1 MNRTICT
8 AAFVA
13 GLLAVV
19 WVGIGYIGSPLAL
32 AMTAIIGAVYLAGA
46 AELARF
52 HRDTAALARALGAIP
67 NDLAHPGDWLARLP
81 PALQNAV
88 RLRIDGERVGLPG
101 PALTPYLVG
110 LLVLLG
116 MLGTFLGMVVTLNGA
131 VLALESTTDLH
142 TIRAALAAP
151 VKGLGVAFGTSVAG
165 VAASAMLGLVSAMC
179 RRARLHTAQ
188 LLDNRVATVL
198 RGFSLGHQRQEAY
211 KALQLQSQHLPELVD
226 RMQQMMAQME
236 QHSRQSNERLNAEQE
251 RFYRD
256 ARGVYAELAA
266 SVDASLKDSLTAS
279 ARLAGETIQ
288 PVVEATMGGIA
299 RETSALQERVA
310 DAVSRQLDG
319 LSARF
324 DATVATVA
332 DTWTTAL
339 ARHEQSSDSLSRNLQ
354 QALAAGTDNFAQRS
368 TALLASVD
376 AAHAGLRAEL
386 ANTTASL
393 ARDTAAL
400 HEKLA
405 ASVEAQLDGVSAR
418 FGSAVT
424 GVADTWTS
432 ALARHE
438 HASATLTS
446 EMHSAL
452 QAFAT
457 TFAERSAALLASV
470 GDAHR
475 GLQAE
480 LAGADEARLAAQT
493 QAVAEMAAS
502 LREEWQQAGAK
513 AAAQQEQICRA
524 LDDTARSIAA
534 DAEARLATQTQ
545 ALEAMAAALRQE
557 WQQAG
562 AQSAAQQAEI
572 SRALGDAARA
582 IATEAEARLATQTQA
597 LEAMAAGLREEW
609 QQAGARTLA
618 QQEQICRTLG
628 DTARSMAA
636 EAEAQTR
643 GTIAEVTRLME
654 TAAEAPKAAAE
665 VIGQLRQELSAS
677 IARDNTML
685 AERSRIMETLGT
697 LLAAINHAAA
707 EQRQAIDA
715 LVASSA
721 AALEGASSRFA
732 ERVEA
737 ESTRMTEVAGQIGD
751 GAAEVA
757 SLGES
762 FGVAVQLFTDSS
774 DKLMTALQRIE
785 GALAKSLTRSDEQLA
800 YYVAQAREIIDLS
813 MMSQQQLVE
822 DMQRAGKP
830 APLAGE
836 V

>member
-8 AAFVA
+8 AAFVV
-13 GLLAVV
+13 GLLTIV
-19 WVGIGYIGSPLAL
+19 WVGSGYIDSPLAL
-32 AMTAIIGAVYLAGA
+32 TMTAIIGAVYLTGA
-46 AELARF
+46 AELRRF
-52 HRDTAALARALGAIP
+52 HRDTAALARALDAIP
-67 NDLAHPGDWLARLP
+67 QDLAHPAPWLATLP
-81 PALQNAV
+81 PALQHAV
-88 RLRIDGERVGLPG
+88 RLRIEGERVALPG

-142 TIRAALAAP
+142 TIRSALAAP

-165 VAASAMLGLVSAMC
+165 VAASAMLGLVSTMS
-179 RRARLHTAQ
+179 RRARQHTAQ
-188 LLDNRVATVL
+188 LLDGRIATVL
-198 RGFSLGHQRQEAY
+198 RGFSLAHQREETF
-211 KALQLQSQHLPELVD
+211 KALQTQARHLPELVE
-226 RMQQMMAQME
+226 RMQQMMTQMAQ
-236 QHSRQSNERLNAEQE
+236 QQRQSDERLEAEQE
-251 RFYRD
+251 RFYRE
-256 ARGVYAELAA
+256 ARGMYAELAA

-279 ARLAGETIQ
+279 ARIAGETIQ

-299 RETSALQERVA
+299 RETTALQERVA
-310 DAVSRQLDG
+310 DAVSRQLDR

-324 DATVATVA
+324 DATVTTVA
-332 DTWTTAL
+332 DTWTSAL
-339 ARHEQSSDSLSRNLQ
+339 ARHEQSSESLSRNLQ
-354 QALAAGTDNFAQRS
+354 QALTASSEDFAKRS
-368 TALLASVD
+368 AALLASVD
-376 AAHAGLRAEL
+376 AAHAGVRAEL
-386 ANTTASL
+386 ATATTAL

-405 ASVEAQLDGVSAR
+405 ASVETQLDGVSAR
-418 FGSAVT
+418 FGDAVT
-424 GVADTWTS
+424 SVADNWTN

-438 HASATLTS
+438 HASATLST
-446 EMHSAL
+446 EMHNAL
-452 QAFAT
+452 QGFAA

-480 LAGADEARLAAQT
+480 LASADEARLALQT
-493 QAVAEMAAS
+493 QAVAAMAAN
-502 LREEWQQAGAK
+502 LREEWQQAGAR

-524 LDDTARSIAA
+524 LDDTAR
-534 DAEARLATQTQ
+534 T
-545 ALEAMAAALRQE
+545 
-557 WQQAG
+557 
-562 AQSAAQQAEI
+562 
-572 SRALGDAARA
+572 
-582 IATEAEARLATQTQA
+582 IATEAEARLAAQTQT
-597 LEAMAAGLREEW
+597 LEAMAASLHHELQQAGAQNAAQQQEITRALGDAARSIAAEADARLAAQTQTLEAMAASLRDEW
-609 QQAGARTLA
+609 QQAGARSAT
-618 QQEQICRTLG
+618 QQEQICRTLA
-628 DTARSMAA
+628 DTARSMTA

-721 AALEGASSRFA
+721 AALEGASNRFA
-732 ERVEA
+732 ERVET
-737 ESTRMTEVAGQIGD
+737 ESTRMTEVAGQIGA
-751 GAAEVA
+751 GAVEVA

-762 FGVAVQLFTDSS
+762 FGVAVQRFTDTS
-774 DKLMTALQRIE
+774 DTLATALQRIE

-822 DMQRAGKP
+822 DMQRADKP